1 MPSRKELVAYNRDEN
16 GIASAIGA
24 DLAIFQTLPDLVES
38 VRQWNPK
45 INEFDCSV
53 FTGEYVT
60 GCVDE
65 AYLGHLESLR
75 ADNVR
80 GKLQLDTVAATNG
93 VNGNSA
99 QQDKDKLGYQTAGS
113 SPVTASSDT
122 IGLHNS
128 FGKP

>member
-1 MPSRKELVAYNRDEN
+1 MPSRKELVAHNRDEDA
-16 GIASAIGA
+16 ISSAIGA
-24 DLAIFQTLPDLVES
+24 DLTIFQTLPDLVES

-45 INEFDCSV
+45 ITEFDCSV

-60 GCVDE
+60 GYVDE
-65 AYLGHLESLR
+65 AYLEHLESLR

-80 GKLQLDTVAATNG
+80 GKLQLDTVLTQNG
-93 VNGNSA
+93 VNGDCAPKSN
-99 QQDKDKLGYQTAGS
+99 QTAGS
-113 SPVTASSDT
+113 SPVTASDDT